1 MEKIKKIKKI
11 EEININ
17 ILDII
22 KNSINLLTNEI
33 RQNNII
39 YYGNNIIKQDK
50 DRLDIWIVINDDS
63 IIENSSY
70 YNSLS
75 SSSTSSLE
83 IIKNDDNNY
92 TLLNKLGN
100 NINEALLNENVIS
113 LNYDELINYLTIF
126 SKKYD
131 ISIITM
137 KFSNHSYNNI
147 ILYDIFNASLSK
159 NFNDIKPNINKK
171 YFKYKKKYINTLS
184 KGTLYNINNI
194 NNTTFDNNNNTY

>member
-1 MEKIKKIKKI
+1 MEKIKKI

-22 KNSINLLTNEI
+22 KTSINLLTNEI

-63 IIENSSY
+63 IIQNSSY

-75 SSSTSSLE
+75 NSSTSSLE

-92 TLLNKLGN
+92 ILLNKLGN

-184 KGTLYNINNI
+184 KGTLYNINN
-194 NNTTFDNNNNTY
+194 TTFDNNNNTY

>member
-1 MEKIKKIKKI
+1 MEKI
-11 EEININ
+11 EEINIT
-17 ILDII
+17 ILDTI
-22 KNSINLLTNEI
+22 KTGVNLLTTEI
-33 RQNNII
+33 RQNNFI

-50 DRLDIWIVINDDS
+50 DRLDIWIVINDDAN
-63 IIENSSY
+63 IENLSY

-75 SSSTSSLE
+75 NSSTSSLE
-83 IIKNDDNNY
+83 IIKNNDNNY

-100 NINEALLNENVIS
+100 NINEPLLNENVIV
-113 LNYDELINYLTIF
+113 LNYDELINYLINF

-147 ILYDIFNASLSK
+147 VLYDIFNASLSK
-159 NFNDIKPNINKK
+159 NFNDIKPSINKK

-184 KGTLYNINNI
+184 KGTLYNIN
-194 NNTTFDNNNNTY
+194 TTFDTSNTY